1 MPYVALLCA
10 MFLWSSSV
18 IAGKSALAHYAITEV
33 VLGRFICAA
42 AVLWL
47 LVLGFRHEFRL
58 NRLSKR
64 PLIMGLLDPG
74 LVSLLLIWGL
84 SQTAAVNTAVF
95 WALMPL
101 LMPILGRVVLK
112 ERLQPV
118 VMVGAVI
125 AVGGTFLLVSANLSS
140 GEGSLF
146 GDFLAIAAV
155 LCACANSLI
164 ARRVAQ
170 VAGAPLESQPE
181 HLAPA
186 WATDPRPEG
195 LTYGFR
201 AFGFAPPVALSVP
214 LPQPV

>member
-1 MPYVALLCA
+1 M
-10 MFLWSSSV
+10 
-18 IAGKSALAHYAITEV
+18 
-33 VLGRFICAA
+33 
-42 AVLWL
+42 
-47 LVLGFRHEFRL
+47 
-58 NRLSKR
+58 
-64 PLIMGLLDPG
+64 
-74 LVSLLLIWGL
+74 
-84 SQTAAVNTAVF
+84 
-95 WALMPL
+95 ALMPL

-170 VAGAPLESQPE
+170 DHGKPLVTTAYQMSVAILAALAAMLVFDRPDPAALEFGPPSM
-181 HLAPA
+181 LVLYLGVF
-186 WATDPRPEG
+186 ATAGPFLLFNYALRHVPVGMTGLFASLVGPMALPMAAFFLGEEISAQELIAMAIIVLGVALPQFGDWRGPRPLGPDLKPE
-195 LTYGFR
+195 
-201 AFGFAPPVALSVP
+201 A
-214 LPQPV
+214 